1 MLRRI
6 GARRTFVGSVDSW
19 APVLI
24 GWAYNPDM
32 PDHPLE
38 LAIFVDDVE
47 IARVL
52 ASEIRADVI
61 RAGHEVL
68 NCGFSLD
75 LLPHLASASQV
86 RVVDVASAIEI
97 FSSPPGLRAQLLAP
111 RAASENLGLA
121 SLGAEF
127 GSDEKLALAVKA
139 SGSVALLSTFRHR
152 QTSDLP
158 LRHLIGAIK
167 EQGIAVV
174 AVDTSPDE
182 PGETFGADKLLWR
195 TNAGWDFASWFT
207 ALERQRAQINSAEHL
222 YLVNDSCIG
231 PFGGLGTVLDRGW
244 SSGSDVWSLTD
255 SWEHGYH
262 MQSYFMAFG
271 ANALRSGVLT
281 AFAEQ
286 YEYPVAKRDIVDK
299 GEVALTRF
307 LQAEGCSVGA
317 VFPYADLVTKFVNGF
332 EDELARRMAEPQVL
346 AVRALDPAFIPPDVE
361 GIIKTFEKIRAGR
374 PLNTT
379 HSFWRQLLND
389 GFPFLKRELVVSD
402 PAAVS
407 DLGEVGKWIGANA
420 TDVES
425 AVVLA
430 DLEQRDLDRT
440 VIFDR

>member
-1 MLRRI
+1 MLRRL
-6 GARRTFVGSVDSW
+6 GARRIFAGSIDAW

-24 GWAYNPDM
+24 GWAYDPDV
-32 PDHPLE
+32 PDQPLE
-38 LAIFVDDVE
+38 LAIFVNDVE

-52 ASEIRADVI
+52 ASETRADVI

-75 LLPHLASASQV
+75 LLPHLASSSQV

-97 FSSPPGLRAQLLAP
+97 FTSSPGLRAQLVTP
-111 RAASENLGLA
+111 RAASENIGLA
-121 SLGAEF
+121 SLRAEY
-127 GSDEKLALAVKA
+127 GSDEELASAVKA
-139 SGSVALLSTFRHR
+139 SGSVVLLSTFRDP

-158 LRHLIGAIK
+158 VRHLIGALK

-195 TNAGWDFASWFT
+195 TNVGWDFASWFT
-207 ALERQRAQINSAEHL
+207 AIERQRTQIDGAERL
-222 YLVNDSCIG
+222 YLVNDSCVG
-231 PFGGLGTVLDRGW
+231 PFGGLGTILNRGW

-271 ANALRSGVLT
+271 PNALRSGVLT

-286 YEYPVAKRDIVDK
+286 YEYPVVKRDIVHK

-307 LQAEGCSVGA
+307 LRAEGCSVGA
-317 VFPYADLVTKFVNGF
+317 VFPFADLVTKFLDDF
-332 EDELARRMAEPQVL
+332 EDELAQRMAERQVL

-374 PLNTT
+374 PLNAT

-389 GFPFLKRELVVSD
+389 GFPFLKRELVVRD
-402 PAAVS
+402 PATVC
-407 DLGEVGKWIGANA
+407 DLGGVGKWIGANA
-420 TDVES
+420 TDAER

-430 DLEQRDLDRT
+430 DLGQRDLHRT
-440 VIFDR
+440 VIFD